1 MRRSAA
7 ADDQSSLLR
16 STSASPYGSLPTPV
30 TVATTDRVLKSMTQT
45 VPLGTKA
52 VRGPPEITA
61 WRPSEV
67 TAEPFGRAARTTPSA
82 SAGRTS
88 GMRRISAVRS
98 PPSARRRS
106 MTETSSVPPFAV
118 NRYASPLLECP
129 IAIPFVSGK
138 HPQVP
143 LGESKATGEADVV
156 FPSALTKGTPLGKRK
171 GGPSGDRNGTGNAG
185 HLKSGGGP
193 APSFSS
199 TSPRRL

>member
-1 MRRSAA
+1 
-7 ADDQSSLLR
+7 
-16 STSASPYGSLPTPV
+16 
-30 TVATTDRVLKSMTQT
+30 
-45 VPLGTKA
+45 
-52 VRGPPEITA
+52 
-61 WRPSEV
+61 
-67 TAEPFGRAARTTPSA
+67 
-82 SAGRTS
+82 
-88 GMRRISAVRS
+88 
-98 PPSARRRS
+98 
-106 MTETSSVPPFAV
+106 VPPFAV

-199 TSPRRL
+199 TSPRRLPVLRSTKVTRFPPSSVRWLSALPTMNRSGSSTRPTAPKWPVSRWRSSAAAVLSCLLSI